1 MHEAPPPT
9 PASPP
14 ASSAVPAEPLSH
26 GLKQRHL
33 TMLGL
38 GGVIGAGLFVGSGA
52 GIAVAGP
59 AIVVSYLIAG
69 ALAMLVMRMLG
80 EMSAAM
86 PASGSFSVHAERALG
101 RWAGFSVGWLYWFL
115 LVVVLAVEAT
125 AAAQIA
131 HGWVPGIE
139 PWAWVLLFMVV
150 FTAANLTAVKNFG
163 EFEFW
168 FASLKVGAIVVFLV
182 LGVLA
187 VLGLLPDTDP
197 VGMANLTGQGGFLPN
212 GWGGVVSGVLTVVF
226 AFGGLEVV
234 TIAAAETDDPARA
247 VGRAVRSA
255 VVRILFFYVGSM
267 LVIVTVLPWTAQQAG
282 LSPYVKVLDAIG
294 VPSAGQIMNIVVFV
308 ALLSALNAN
317 LYGSSRMVFSLAE
330 RGEAPR
336 GLLKVSG
343 GGSREATGAGSR
355 ETTGAGS
362 RETTGGGSRE
372 TTGGGSRETTGGGS
386 RVTTGGVPR
395 RAVLASVAF
404 GFVSVLLNL
413 LWPDTVFLYMLNSVG
428 AVLLFVWALIAA
440 SQLRLRARL
449 EQEAPEALS
458 LRMWCFP
465 YLTWVTLAGL
475 AGVLLLMLTDEAA
488 RPQVLWSAGATALV
502 LLVAVGRQW
511 RERRGSAVADR

>member
-1 MHEAPPPT
+1 MHDQLPSEP
-9 PASPP
+9 
-14 ASSAVPAEPLSH
+14 EPLGG

-59 AIVVSYLIAG
+59 GIVVSYLIAG
-69 ALAMLVMRMLG
+69 TLAMCVMRMLG

-125 AAAQIA
+125 GAAQIA
-131 HGWVPGIE
+131 NGWAPGVPQ
-139 PWAWVLLFMVV
+139 WAWVLVFMLV
-150 FTAANLTAVKNFG
+150 FTGANLAAVKNFG

-168 FASLKVGAIVVFLV
+168 FAALKVFAIVAFLI
-182 LGVLA
+182 LGTLA
-187 VLGLLPDTDP
+187 VFGLLPTASHSFGDP
-197 VGMANLTGQGGFLPN
+197 VGFTNLTGQGGFLPH
-212 GWGGVVSGVLTVVF
+212 GWQGVISGVLAVVF

-234 TIAAAETDDPARA
+234 TIAAAESDDPVRA
-247 VGRAVRSA
+247 VSRAVRSA
-255 VVRILFFYVGSM
+255 VFRILFFYVGSM
-267 LVIVTVLPWTAQQAG
+267 LVIVTVLPWTAQKAG
-282 LSPYVKVLDAIG
+282 ISPYVTVLDAIG

-336 GLLKVSG
+336 ALLKVS
-343 GGSREATGAGSR
+343 R
-355 ETTGAGS
+355 
-362 RETTGGGSRE
+362 
-372 TTGGGSRETTGGGS
+372 
-386 RVTTGGVPR
+386 GGVPR

-413 LWPDTVFLYMLNSVG
+413 EWPESVFLYMLNSVG

-440 SQLRLRARL
+440 SQLRLRRL
-449 EQEAPEALS
+449 VEREAPERLV
-458 LRMWCFP
+458 LRMWGFP
-465 YLTWVTLAGL
+465 WLTWVTLAAMAAVIG
-475 AGVLLLMLTDEAA
+475 LMLTDDTA
-488 RPQVLWSAGATALV
+488 RPQLLWSTGATALV
-502 LLVAVGRQW
+502 VAVAGV
-511 RERRGSAVADR
+511 RELRARRA

>member
-1 MHEAPPPT
+1 MHEAPPT
-9 PASPP
+9 PPPGPAATSP
-14 ASSAVPAEPLSH
+14 AAPAEPLSH

-131 HGWVPGIE
+131 HGWVPGVE

-150 FTAANLTAVKNFG
+150 FTVANLTAVKNFG

-182 LGVLA
+182 LGGLA
-187 VLGLLPDTDP
+187 VFGLLPDTDP
-197 VGMANLTGQGGFLPN
+197 VGMTNLTGQEGFLPN
-212 GWGGVVSGVLTVVF
+212 GWSGVVSGVLTVVF

-317 LYGSSRMVFSLAE
+317 LYGSSRMIFSLAE

-336 GLLKVSG
+336 GLLKVSRKRVSRKAGAEG
-343 GGSREATGAGSR
+343 GGADGSS
-355 ETTGAGS
+355 GQA
-362 RETTGGGSRE
+362 
-372 TTGGGSRETTGGGS
+372 
-386 RVTTGGVPR
+386 GGVPR

-440 SQLRLRARL
+440 AQLRLRARL
-449 EQEAPEALS
+449 EQEAPDALA
-458 LRMWCFP
+458 LRMWWFP

-475 AGVLLLMLTDEAA
+475 LGVLLLMLTDDAA

-502 LLVAVGRQW
+502 LLVAVGREW
-511 RERRGSAVADR
+511 RDRRARRESSALPDR

>member
-1 MHEAPPPT
+1 MHEAPPT
-9 PASPP
+9 PPSPSP
-14 ASSAVPAEPLSH
+14 APAEPLSH

-131 HGWVPGIE
+131 HGWVPGVE

-150 FTAANLTAVKNFG
+150 FTVANLTAVKNFG

-168 FASLKVGAIVVFLV
+168 FAALKVGAIVVFLV
-182 LGVLA
+182 LGGLA
-187 VLGLLPDTDP
+187 VFGLLPDTDP
-197 VGMANLTGQGGFLPN
+197 VGMTNLTARGGFLPN
-212 GWGGVVSGVLTVVF
+212 GWSGVVSGVLTVVF

-267 LVIVTVLPWTAQQAG
+267 LVIVSVLPWTAQQAG

-317 LYGSSRMVFSLAE
+317 LYGSSRMIFSLAE

-343 GGSREATGAGSR
+343 GSPGKAA
-355 ETTGAGS
+355 
-362 RETTGGGSRE
+362 
-372 TTGGGSRETTGGGS
+372 
-386 RVTTGGVPR
+386 GVPR

-449 EQEAPEALS
+449 EQEAPGALA
-458 LRMWCFP
+458 LRMWWFP

-475 AGVLLLMLTDEAA
+475 SGVLLLMLTDDAA

-502 LLVAVGRQW
+502 LLVAVGRER
-511 RERRGSAVADR
+511 RERQGSRWRDQERSAFTDR

>member
-9 PASPP
+9 STPAPGSS
-14 ASSAVPAEPLSH
+14 SSAVPAEPLSH

-182 LGVLA
+182 LGLLA
-187 VLGLLPDTDP
+187 VLGWLPDTDP
-197 VGMANLTGQGGFLPN
+197 VGMTNLTGQGGFLPN

-317 LYGSSRMVFSLAE
+317 LYGSSRMIFSLAE

-343 GGSREATGAGSR
+343 GGSRE
-355 ETTGAGS
+355 TTGAAS
-362 RETTGGGSRE
+362 RE
-372 TTGGGSRETTGGGS
+372 
-386 RVTTGGVPR
+386 TTGGVPR

-475 AGVLLLMLTDEAA
+475 FGVLLLMLTDEAA

-502 LLVAVGRQW
+502 LLVAVGRQR
-511 RERRGSAVADR
+511 RERRGSA

>member
-1 MHEAPPPT
+1 MHDHLPSEP
-9 PASPP
+9 
-14 ASSAVPAEPLSH
+14 EPLGG

-59 AIVVSYLIAG
+59 GIVVSYLIAG
-69 ALAMLVMRMLG
+69 TLAMCVMRMLG

-125 AAAQIA
+125 GAAQIA
-131 HGWVPGIE
+131 NGWAPGVPQ
-139 PWAWVLLFMVV
+139 WAWVLVFMLV
-150 FTAANLTAVKNFG
+150 FTGANLAAVKNFG

-168 FASLKVGAIVVFLV
+168 FAALKVFAIVAFLI
-182 LGVLA
+182 LGTLA
-187 VLGLLPDTDP
+187 VFGLLPAASDSSGDP
-197 VGMANLTGQGGFLPN
+197 VGFTNLTGQGGFLPH
-212 GWGGVVSGVLTVVF
+212 GWQGVISGVLAVVF

-234 TIAAAETDDPARA
+234 TIAAAESDDPVRA
-247 VGRAVRSA
+247 VSRAVRSA
-255 VVRILFFYVGSM
+255 VFRILFFYVGSM
-267 LVIVTVLPWTAQQAG
+267 LVIVTVLPWTAQKAG
-282 LSPYVKVLDAIG
+282 ISPYVTVLDSIG

-336 GLLKVSG
+336 ALLKVSG
-343 GGSREATGAGSR
+343 
-355 ETTGAGS
+355 
-362 RETTGGGSRE
+362 
-372 TTGGGSRETTGGGS
+372 
-386 RVTTGGVPR
+386 GGVPR

-413 LWPDTVFLYMLNSVG
+413 EWPESVFLYMLNSVG

-440 SQLRLRARL
+440 SQLRLRRL
-449 EQEAPEALS
+449 VEREAPERLV
-458 LRMWCFP
+458 LRMWGFP
-465 YLTWVTLAGL
+465 WLTWATLAAMAAVIG
-475 AGVLLLMLTDEAA
+475 LMLTDDAA
-488 RPQVLWSAGATALV
+488 RPQLVWSTGATVLV
-502 LLVAVGRQW
+502 VAVAGV
-511 RERRGSAVADR
+511 RELRARRA

>member
-1 MHEAPPPT
+1 MHDAPPT
-9 PASPP
+9 HPP
-14 ASSAVPAEPLSH
+14 VPPEPLAQ

-59 AIVVSYLIAG
+59 AVVVSYLIAG

-131 HGWVPGIE
+131 HGWVPAVDQ
-139 PWAWVLLFMVV
+139 WLWVLLFMVV
-150 FTAANLTAVKNFG
+150 FTVANLTAVKNFG

-168 FASLKVGAIVVFLV
+168 FAALKVGAIVVFLV
-182 LGVLA
+182 LGLLA
-187 VLGLLPDTDP
+187 VLGVLPDTRP
-197 VGMANLTGQGGFLPN
+197 VGLTNLTGQGGFLPN
-212 GWGGVVSGVLTVVF
+212 GWDGVVSGVLTVVF

-234 TIAAAETDDPARA
+234 TIAAAETEDPARA

-282 LSPYVKVLDAIG
+282 LSPYVKVLDSIG

-317 LYGSSRMVFSLAE
+317 LYGSSRMIFSLAE

-343 GGSREATGAGSR
+343 GQG
-355 ETTGAGS
+355 
-362 RETTGGGSRE
+362 
-372 TTGGGSRETTGGGS
+372 
-386 RVTTGGVPR
+386 GGVPR

-413 LWPDTVFLYMLNSVG
+413 KWPDSVFLYMLNSVG
-428 AVLLFVWALIAA
+428 AVLLFAWGLIAA
-440 SQLRLRARL
+440 SQLRLRRRL
-449 EQEAPEALS
+449 EREAPGALT

-475 AGVLLLMLTDEAA
+475 LAVLLLMLTDDVA
-488 RPQVLWSAGATALV
+488 RPQVLWSAGATGLV
-502 LLVAVGRQW
+502 LLVAVV
-511 RERRGSAVADR
+511 RELRSR

>member
-1 MHEAPPPT
+1 MHDAPPT
-9 PASPP
+9 HPP
-14 ASSAVPAEPLSH
+14 VPPEPLAQ

-59 AIVVSYLIAG
+59 AVVVSYLIAG

-86 PASGSFSVHAERALG
+86 PASGAFSVHAERALG

-131 HGWVPGIE
+131 HGWVPAVDQ
-139 PWAWVLLFMVV
+139 WLWVLLFMVV
-150 FTAANLTAVKNFG
+150 FTVANLTAVKNFG

-168 FASLKVGAIVVFLV
+168 FAALKVGAIVVFLV
-182 LGVLA
+182 LGLLA
-187 VLGLLPDTDP
+187 VLGVLPDTRP
-197 VGMANLTGQGGFLPN
+197 VGLTNLTGQGGFLPN
-212 GWGGVVSGVLTVVF
+212 GWDGVVSGVLTVVF

-282 LSPYVKVLDAIG
+282 LSPYVKVLDSIG

-317 LYGSSRMVFSLAE
+317 LYGSSRMIFSLAE

-336 GLLKVSG
+336 GLLRVSG
-343 GGSREATGAGSR
+343 GQG
-355 ETTGAGS
+355 
-362 RETTGGGSRE
+362 
-372 TTGGGSRETTGGGS
+372 
-386 RVTTGGVPR
+386 GGVPR

-413 LWPDTVFLYMLNSVG
+413 KWPDSVFLYMLNSVG
-428 AVLLFVWALIAA
+428 AVLLFVWGLIAA
-440 SQLRLRARL
+440 SQLRLRRRL
-449 EQEAPEALS
+449 EREAPGALT

-475 AGVLLLMLTDEAA
+475 LAVLLLMLTDDVA
-488 RPQVLWSAGATALV
+488 RPQVLWSAGATGLV
-502 LLVAVGRQW
+502 LLVAVV
-511 RERRGSAVADR
+511 RELRSR

>member
-1 MHEAPPPT
+1 MHDVPT
-9 PASPP
+9 RAGESSPGA
-14 ASSAVPAEPLSH
+14 ASSGATSSGSVAGEKEPLSA

-59 AIVVSYLIAG
+59 GIVLSYLIAG

-86 PASGSFSVHAERALG
+86 PASGAFSVHAERALG

-125 AAAQIA
+125 GAAQIA
-131 HGWVPGIE
+131 NGWVPAV
-139 PWAWVLLFMVV
+139 PQWAWVLLFMTV
-150 FTAANLTAVKNFG
+150 FTAANLSAVKNFG

-168 FASLKVGAIVVFLV
+168 FAALKVTAIVLFLV
-182 LGVLA
+182 LSLLAVFGVLPDA
-187 VLGLLPDTDP
+187 EPVGLSNLTGHGGLLPH
-197 VGMANLTGQGGFLPN
+197 
-212 GWGGVVSGVLTVVF
+212 GWGGVVSGVLAVVF

-234 TIAAAETDDPARA
+234 TIAAAESDDPARA

-255 VVRILFFYVGSM
+255 VWRILVFYVGSM
-267 LVIVTVLPWTAQQAG
+267 VVIVTLLPWSSMQPG
-282 LSPYVKVLDAIG
+282 KSPYVAVLDSIG
-294 VPSAGQIMNIVVFV
+294 VPGAGQIMNVVVFV

-336 GLLKVSG
+336 ALLKVSG
-343 GGSREATGAGSR
+343 
-355 ETTGAGS
+355 
-362 RETTGGGSRE
+362 
-372 TTGGGSRETTGGGS
+372 
-386 RVTTGGVPR
+386 GGVPR

-413 LWPDTVFLYMLNSVG
+413 EWPDSVFLYMLNAVG
-428 AVLLFVWALIAA
+428 AVLLFVWGLIAV
-440 SQLRLRARL
+440 SQLRLRGRI
-449 EQEAPEALS
+449 EREAPGKLV
-458 LRMWCFP
+458 LRMWAFP
-465 YLTWVTLAGL
+465 YLTWAALVAMG
-475 AGVLLLMLTDEAA
+475 AVLVLMLTDDAA
-488 RPQVLWSAGATALV
+488 RPQLLWSAGATGAV
-502 LLVAVGRQW
+502 LLVAGLRALRDRRAGR
-511 RERRGSAVADR
+511 

>member
-1 MHEAPPPT
+1 MHDAPPPT
-9 PASPP
+9 QQ
-14 ASSAVPAEPLSH
+14 EPLSH

-59 AIVVSYLIAG
+59 GIVVSYLIAG

-80 EMSAAM
+80 EMSAAI
-86 PASGSFSVHAERALG
+86 PASGAFSVHAERALG

-131 HGWVPGIE
+131 HGWAPGVDQ
-139 PWAWVLLFMVV
+139 WAWVLAFMVV
-150 FTAANLTAVKNFG
+150 FTVTNLTAVKNFG

-168 FASLKVGAIVVFLV
+168 FAALKVAAIVSFLV
-182 LGVLA
+182 LGLLA
-187 VLGLLPDTDP
+187 AFGLLPDTDP
-197 VGMANLTGQGGFLPN
+197 VGLTDLTGQGGFLPN

-267 LVIVTVLPWTAQQAG
+267 LVIVTVLPWTAQRAG
-282 LSPYVKVLDAIG
+282 LSPYVEVLDAIG

-317 LYGSSRMVFSLAE
+317 LYGASRMVFSLAE
-330 RGEAPR
+330 RGEGPR

-343 GGSREATGAGSR
+343 S
-355 ETTGAGS
+355 
-362 RETTGGGSRE
+362 GGG
-372 TTGGGSRETTGGGS
+372 
-386 RVTTGGVPR
+386 GGVPR

-413 LWPDTVFLYMLNSVG
+413 KWPDSVFLYLLNSVG
-428 AVLLFVWALIAA
+428 AVLLFVWGLIAA
-440 SQLRLRARL
+440 SQLRLRRRL
-449 EQEAPEALS
+449 EREAPEALT

-465 YLTWVTLAGL
+465 WLTWVTLAAL
-475 AGVLLLMLTDEAA
+475 VAVLVLMLTDDVA
-488 RPQVLWSAGATALV
+488 RPQVLWSAGATGLV
-502 LLVAVGRQW
+502 LLVAGA
-511 RERRGSAVADR
+511 RELRDRRRA

>member
-1 MHEAPPPT
+1 MHDSLAPEP
-9 PASPP
+9 
-14 ASSAVPAEPLSH
+14 EPLSH

-59 AIVVSYLIAG
+59 GIVVSYLIAG

-80 EMSAAM
+80 EMSSAM
-86 PASGSFSVHAERALG
+86 PASGAFSVHAERALG

-125 AAAQIA
+125 GAARIA
-131 HGWVPGIE
+131 NGWAPGVPQWGWVL
-139 PWAWVLLFMVV
+139 VFMVV
-150 FTAANLTAVKNFG
+150 FTVANLAAVKNFG

-168 FASLKVGAIVVFLV
+168 FAALKVGAIVLFLV

-187 VLGLLPDTDP
+187 IVGWLPDTDP
-197 VGMANLTGQGGFLPN
+197 VGMTNLTGQGGFLPN
-212 GWGGVVSGVLTVVF
+212 GWSGVVSGVLAVVF

-234 TIAAAETDDPARA
+234 TIAAAESDDPARNVA
-247 VGRAVRSA
+247 RAVRSA
-255 VVRILFFYVGSM
+255 VWRILLFYVGSM
-267 LVIVTVLPWTAQQAG
+267 LVIVTLLPWTSMKPG
-282 LSPYVKVLDAIG
+282 ESPYVAVLDAIG
-294 VPSAGQIMNIVVFV
+294 VPGAGQIMNVVVFV

-343 GGSREATGAGSR
+343 DGSAG
-355 ETTGAGS
+355 
-362 RETTGGGSRE
+362 
-372 TTGGGSRETTGGGS
+372 
-386 RVTTGGVPR
+386 GGVPR

-413 LWPDTVFLYMLNSVG
+413 KWPDSVFLYMLNAVG
-428 AVLLFVWALIAA
+428 AVLLFVWALIAV
-440 SQLRLRARL
+440 SQLRLRRRI
-449 EQEAPEALS
+449 EREAPETLT
-458 LRMWCFP
+458 LRMWGFP
-465 YLTWVTLAGL
+465 WLTWVALA
-475 AGVLLLMLTDEAA
+475 AMAAVLVLMLCDDGA
-488 RPQVLWSAGATALV
+488 RPQVLWSAAATAVV
-502 LLVAVGRQW
+502 LGVAWV
-511 RERRGSAVADR
+511 REMRTKRP

>member
-1 MHEAPPPT
+1 MHDAPPPT
-9 PASPP
+9 QQ
-14 ASSAVPAEPLSH
+14 EPLSH

-59 AIVVSYLIAG
+59 GIVVSYLIAG

-80 EMSAAM
+80 EMSAAI
-86 PASGSFSVHAERALG
+86 PASGAFSVHAERALG

-125 AAAQIA
+125 AAARIA
-131 HGWVPGIE
+131 HGWVPGVDQ
-139 PWAWVLLFMVV
+139 WAWVLAFMVV
-150 FTAANLTAVKNFG
+150 FTVTNLTAVKNFG

-168 FASLKVGAIVVFLV
+168 FAALKVAAIVIFLV
-182 LGVLA
+182 LGLLA
-187 VLGLLPDTDP
+187 VFGLLPDTDP
-197 VGMANLTGQGGFLPN
+197 VGLTNLTGQGGFLPN

-234 TIAAAETDDPARA
+234 TIAAAETDNPARA

-317 LYGSSRMVFSLAE
+317 LYGASRMVFSLAE
-330 RGEAPR
+330 RGEGPR

-343 GGSREATGAGSR
+343 SGVA
-355 ETTGAGS
+355 
-362 RETTGGGSRE
+362 
-372 TTGGGSRETTGGGS
+372 
-386 RVTTGGVPR
+386 GGVPR

-404 GFVSVLLNL
+404 VLLNL
-413 LWPDTVFLYMLNSVG
+413 KWPDSVFLYLLNSVG
-428 AVLLFVWALIAA
+428 AVLLFVWGLIAA
-440 SQLRLRARL
+440 SQLRLRRRL
-449 EQEAPEALS
+449 EREAPETLT

-465 YLTWVTLAGL
+465 WLTWVTLAAL
-475 AGVLLLMLTDEAA
+475 VAVLVLMLTDDVA
-488 RPQVLWSAGATALV
+488 RPQVLWSAGATGLV
-502 LLVAVGRQW
+502 LLVAGA
-511 RERRGSAVADR
+511 RELRDRRRA

>member
-1 MHEAPPPT
+1 MHDAPPPT
-9 PASPP
+9 QQ
-14 ASSAVPAEPLSH
+14 EPLSH

-59 AIVVSYLIAG
+59 GIVVSYLIAG

-80 EMSAAM
+80 EMSAAI
-86 PASGSFSVHAERALG
+86 PASGAFSVHAERALG

-131 HGWVPGIE
+131 HGWVPGVDQ
-139 PWAWVLLFMVV
+139 WAWVLAFMVV
-150 FTAANLTAVKNFG
+150 FTVTNLTAVKNFG

-168 FASLKVGAIVVFLV
+168 FAALKVAAIVIFLV
-182 LGVLA
+182 LGLLA
-187 VLGLLPDTDP
+187 VFGLLPETDP
-197 VGMANLTGQGGFLPN
+197 VGLTNLTGQGGFLPN

-234 TIAAAETDDPARA
+234 TIAAAETDNPARA

-317 LYGSSRMVFSLAE
+317 LYGASRMVFSLAE
-330 RGEAPR
+330 RGEGPR

-343 GGSREATGAGSR
+343 SGDG
-355 ETTGAGS
+355 
-362 RETTGGGSRE
+362 
-372 TTGGGSRETTGGGS
+372 
-386 RVTTGGVPR
+386 GGVPR

-413 LWPDTVFLYMLNSVG
+413 KWPDSVFLYLLNSVG
-428 AVLLFVWALIAA
+428 AVLLFVWGLIAA
-440 SQLRLRARL
+440 SQLRLRRRL
-449 EQEAPEALS
+449 EREAPEALT

-465 YLTWVTLAGL
+465 WLTWVTLAAL
-475 AGVLLLMLTDEAA
+475 VAVLVLMLTDDVA
-488 RPQVLWSAGATALV
+488 RPQVLWSAGAAGLV
-502 LLVAVGRQW
+502 LLVAGA
-511 RERRGSAVADR
+511 RELRDRRRA

>member
-1 MHEAPPPT
+1 MHETPPT
-9 PASPP
+9 TSPTSPA
-14 ASSAVPAEPLSH
+14 APAEPLSH

-131 HGWVPGIE
+131 HGWVPGVE

-150 FTAANLTAVKNFG
+150 FTVANLTAVKNFG

-182 LGVLA
+182 LGGLA
-187 VLGLLPDTDP
+187 VFGLLPDTDP
-197 VGMANLTGQGGFLPN
+197 VGMTNLTGQGGFLPN
-212 GWGGVVSGVLTVVF
+212 GWSGVVSGVLTVVF

-317 LYGSSRMVFSLAE
+317 LYGSSRMIFSLAE

-343 GGSREATGAGSR
+343 GGS
-355 ETTGAGS
+355 
-362 RETTGGGSRE
+362 GGS
-372 TTGGGSRETTGGGS
+372 TGQ
-386 RVTTGGVPR
+386 VGGVPR

-449 EQEAPEALS
+449 EQEAPDALA
-458 LRMWCFP
+458 LRMWWFP

-475 AGVLLLMLTDEAA
+475 LGVLLLMLTDDAA

-502 LLVAVGRQW
+502 LLVAVAREW
-511 RERRGSAVADR
+511 REREGPQGGMSGSPRR

>member
-1 MHEAPPPT
+1 MHEAPPTPSPT
-9 PASPP
+9 SPA
-14 ASSAVPAEPLSH
+14 APAEPLSH

-131 HGWVPGIE
+131 HGWVPGVE

-150 FTAANLTAVKNFG
+150 FTVANLTAVKNFG

-182 LGVLA
+182 LGGLA
-187 VLGLLPDTDP
+187 VFGLLPDTDP
-197 VGMANLTGQGGFLPN
+197 VGMTNLTGEGGFLPN
-212 GWGGVVSGVLTVVF
+212 GWSGVVSGVLTVVF

-317 LYGSSRMVFSLAE
+317 LYGSSRMIFSLAE

-343 GGSREATGAGSR
+343 GGTEKGSGAQ
-355 ETTGAGS
+355 EGA
-362 RETTGGGSRE
+362 
-372 TTGGGSRETTGGGS
+372 
-386 RVTTGGVPR
+386 GGVPR

-404 GFVSVLLNL
+404 GFVSVVLNL

-449 EQEAPEALS
+449 EQEAPDALA
-458 LRMWCFP
+458 LRMWWFP

-475 AGVLLLMLTDEAA
+475 LGVLLLMLTDDAA

-502 LLVAVGRQW
+502 LLVAVGREW
-511 RERRGSAVADR
+511 RERRARRGPSALTDR

>member
-1 MHEAPPPT
+1 MHDQLPSEP
-9 PASPP
+9 
-14 ASSAVPAEPLSH
+14 EPLGG

-59 AIVVSYLIAG
+59 GIVVSYLIAG
-69 ALAMLVMRMLG
+69 TLAMCVMRMLG

-125 AAAQIA
+125 GAAQIA
-131 HGWVPGIE
+131 NGWAPGVPQ
-139 PWAWVLLFMVV
+139 WAWVLVFMVV
-150 FTAANLTAVKNFG
+150 FTGANLAAVKNFG

-168 FASLKVGAIVVFLV
+168 FAALKVFAIVAFLI
-182 LGVLA
+182 LGTLA
-187 VLGLLPDTDP
+187 VFGLLPDTDP
-197 VGMANLTGQGGFLPN
+197 VGFTNLTGQDGGFLPH
-212 GWGGVVSGVLTVVF
+212 GWQGVISGVLAVVF

-234 TIAAAETDDPARA
+234 TIAAAESDDPVRA
-247 VGRAVRSA
+247 VSRAVRSA
-255 VVRILFFYVGSM
+255 VFRILFFYVGSM
-267 LVIVTVLPWTAQQAG
+267 LVIVTVLPWTAQKAG
-282 LSPYVKVLDAIG
+282 ISPYVTVLDAIG

-336 GLLKVSG
+336 ALLKVSG
-343 GGSREATGAGSR
+343 
-355 ETTGAGS
+355 
-362 RETTGGGSRE
+362 
-372 TTGGGSRETTGGGS
+372 
-386 RVTTGGVPR
+386 GGVPR

-413 LWPDTVFLYMLNSVG
+413 EWPESVFLYMLNSVG

-440 SQLRLRARL
+440 SQLRLRRL
-449 EQEAPEALS
+449 VEREAPERLV
-458 LRMWCFP
+458 LRMWGFP
-465 YLTWVTLAGL
+465 WLTWVTLAAMAAVIG
-475 AGVLLLMLTDEAA
+475 LMLTDDTA
-488 RPQVLWSAGATALV
+488 RPQLLWSTGATALV
-502 LLVAVGRQW
+502 VAVAGV
-511 RERRGSAVADR
+511 RELRARRA

>member
-1 MHEAPPPT
+1 MHEVPPPT
-9 PASPP
+9 STSTSTSTPAP
-14 ASSAVPAEPLSH
+14 APGPSSSAVPAEPLSH

-182 LGVLA
+182 LGLLA
-187 VLGLLPDTDP
+187 VFGWLPDTDP
-197 VGMANLTGQGGFLPN
+197 VGMTNLTGQGGFLPN

-317 LYGSSRMVFSLAE
+317 LYGSSRMIFSLAE

-343 GGSREATGAGSR
+343 GGSRES
-355 ETTGAGS
+355 
-362 RETTGGGSRE
+362 
-372 TTGGGSRETTGGGS
+372 
-386 RVTTGGVPR
+386 TGGVPR

-475 AGVLLLMLTDEAA
+475 FGVLLLMLTDEAA

>member
-1 MHEAPPPT
+1 MHDAPPPT
-9 PASPP
+9 EPRQP
-14 ASSAVPAEPLSH
+14 EPLAH

-69 ALAMLVMRMLG
+69 GLAMLVMRMLG

-115 LVVVLAVEAT
+115 LVIVLAVEAT
-125 AAAQIA
+125 AAATIA
-131 HGWVPGIE
+131 HGWVPAVAQ
-139 PWAWVLLFMVV
+139 WAWVLVFMVV
-150 FTAANLTAVKNFG
+150 FTVANLTAVKNFG

-168 FASLKVGAIVVFLV
+168 FAALKVAAIVLFLV
-182 LGVLA
+182 LGLLA
-187 VLGLLPDTDP
+187 IFGLLPDTEP
-197 VGMANLTGQGGFLPN
+197 VGLTNLTGQGGFLPN
-212 GWGGVVSGVLTVVF
+212 GWAGVVSGVLTVAF

-317 LYGSSRMVFSLAE
+317 LYGASRMIFSLAE
-330 RGEAPR
+330 RGEGPR

-343 GGSREATGAGSR
+343 GR
-355 ETTGAGS
+355 
-362 RETTGGGSRE
+362 GGE
-372 TTGGGSRETTGGGS
+372 
-386 RVTTGGVPR
+386 GGVPR

-413 LWPDTVFLYMLNSVG
+413 KWPDSVFLYLLNSVG
-428 AVLLFVWALIAA
+428 AVLLFVWGLIAA
-440 SQLRLRARL
+440 SQLRLRRRI
-449 EQEAPEALS
+449 EREAPEALT
-458 LRMWCFP
+458 LRMWFFP
-465 YLTWVTLAGL
+465 WLTWLTLVAL
-475 AGVLLLMLTDEAA
+475 VAVLVLMLTDDVA
-488 RPQVLWSAGATALV
+488 RPQVLWSAGATGLM
-502 LLVAVGRQW
+502 LLVALA
-511 RERRGSAVADR
+511 REVRDRRRG

>member
-1 MHEAPPPT
+1 MHDAPPT
-9 PASPP
+9 HPP
-14 ASSAVPAEPLSH
+14 VPSEPLAQ

-59 AIVVSYLIAG
+59 AVVVSYLIAG

-131 HGWVPGIE
+131 HGWVPAVDQ
-139 PWAWVLLFMVV
+139 WLWVLLFMVV
-150 FTAANLTAVKNFG
+150 FTVANLTAVKNFG

-168 FASLKVGAIVVFLV
+168 FAALKVGAIVVFLV
-182 LGVLA
+182 LGLLA
-187 VLGLLPDTDP
+187 VLGVLPDTRP
-197 VGMANLTGQGGFLPN
+197 VGLTNLTGQGGFLPN
-212 GWGGVVSGVLTVVF
+212 GWDGVVSGVLTVVF

-282 LSPYVKVLDAIG
+282 LSPYVKVLDSIG

-317 LYGSSRMVFSLAE
+317 LYGSSRMIFSLAE

-343 GGSREATGAGSR
+343 GQG
-355 ETTGAGS
+355 
-362 RETTGGGSRE
+362 
-372 TTGGGSRETTGGGS
+372 
-386 RVTTGGVPR
+386 GGVPR

-413 LWPDTVFLYMLNSVG
+413 KWPDSVFLYMLNSVG
-428 AVLLFVWALIAA
+428 AVLLFVWGLIAA
-440 SQLRLRARL
+440 SQLRLRRRL
-449 EQEAPEALS
+449 EREAPGALT

-475 AGVLLLMLTDEAA
+475 LAVLLLMLTDDVA
-488 RPQVLWSAGATALV
+488 RPQVLWSAGATGLV
-502 LLVAVGRQW
+502 LLVAVV
-511 RERRGSAVADR
+511 RELRSMP

>member
-9 PASPP
+9 PASAP
-14 ASSAVPAEPLSH
+14 ASTAVPAEPLSH

-131 HGWVPGIE
+131 HGWVPDVE

-168 FASLKVGAIVVFLV
+168 FAALKVGAIVVFLV
-182 LGVLA
+182 LGLLA
-187 VLGLLPDTDP
+187 VLGWLPDTDP
-197 VGMANLTGQGGFLPN
+197 AGMTNLTGQGGFLPN

-267 LVIVTVLPWTAQQAG
+267 LVIVTVLPWTAQRAG

-317 LYGSSRMVFSLAE
+317 LYGSSRMIFSLAE

-343 GGSREATGAGSR
+343 GGSREAVGSGSR
-355 ETTGAGS
+355 KAS
-362 RETTGGGSRE
+362 
-372 TTGGGSRETTGGGS
+372 
-386 RVTTGGVPR
+386 GGVPR

-465 YLTWVTLAGL
+465 YLTWLTLAGL
-475 AGVLLLMLTDEAA
+475 FGVLVLMLTDGSA

-511 RERRGSAVADR
+511 REKRAGSPTADR

>member
-1 MHEAPPPT
+1 MHAPLT
-9 PASPP
+9 PEP
-14 ASSAVPAEPLSH
+14 EPLSH

-59 AIVVSYLIAG
+59 GIVVSYLIAG

-86 PASGSFSVHAERALG
+86 PASGAFSVHAERALG

-125 AAAQIA
+125 GAARIA
-131 HGWVPGIE
+131 HGWVPGV
-139 PWAWVLLFMVV
+139 PQWGWVLVFMVV
-150 FTAANLTAVKNFG
+150 FTLANLAAVKNFG

-168 FASLKVGAIVVFLV
+168 FAALKVGAIVLFLV

-187 VLGLLPDTDP
+187 IVGWLPDTDP
-197 VGMANLTGQGGFLPN
+197 VGLTNLTGQGGFLPN
-212 GWGGVVSGVLTVVF
+212 GWSGVVSGVLAVVF

-234 TIAAAETDDPARA
+234 TIAAAESDDPARNVA
-247 VGRAVRSA
+247 RAVRSA
-255 VVRILFFYVGSM
+255 VWRILLFYVGSM
-267 LVIVTVLPWTAQQAG
+267 LVIVTLLPWTSMKPG
-282 LSPYVKVLDAIG
+282 ESPYVAVLDAIG
-294 VPSAGQIMNIVVFV
+294 VPAAGQIMNVVVFV

-330 RGEAPR
+330 RGEAPK

-343 GGSREATGAGSR
+343 DGARG
-355 ETTGAGS
+355 
-362 RETTGGGSRE
+362 
-372 TTGGGSRETTGGGS
+372 
-386 RVTTGGVPR
+386 GGVPR

-413 LWPDTVFLYMLNSVG
+413 KWPDSVFLYMLNAVG
-428 AVLLFVWALIAA
+428 AVLLFVWALIAV
-440 SQLRLRARL
+440 SELRLRRRI
-449 EQEAPEALS
+449 EREAPETLS
-458 LRMWCFP
+458 LRMWGFP
-465 YLTWVTLAGL
+465 WLTWVALAAMG
-475 AGVLLLMLTDEAA
+475 AVVVLMLFDDGA
-488 RPQVLWSAGATALV
+488 RPQVLWSAGATGAV
-502 LLVAVGRQW
+502 LLVAWV
-511 RERRGSAVADR
+511 RESRTNGN

>member
-1 MHEAPPPT
+1 MHEAPPTPSGAPT
-9 PASPP
+9 T
-14 ASSAVPAEPLSH
+14 PAEPLQH

-69 ALAMLVMRMLG
+69 TLAMLVMRMLG

-131 HGWVPGIE
+131 HGWVPAVE

-168 FASLKVGAIVVFLV
+168 FASLKVGAIVVFLG

-187 VLGLLPDTDP
+187 VLGRLPDTDP
-197 VGMANLTGQGGFLPN
+197 VGMTNLTGQGGFLPN

-282 LSPYVKVLDAIG
+282 LSPYVKVLDSIG
-294 VPSAGQIMNIVVFV
+294 VPSAAQIMNIVVFV

-343 GGSREATGAGSR
+343 GSQGKA
-355 ETTGAGS
+355 
-362 RETTGGGSRE
+362 
-372 TTGGGSRETTGGGS
+372 
-386 RVTTGGVPR
+386 GGVPR

-449 EQEAPEALS
+449 EQEAPWALA
-458 LRMWCFP
+458 LRMWWFP
-465 YLTWVTLAGL
+465 YLTWLTLAGL
-475 AGVLLLMLTDEAA
+475 FAVLVLMLTDDAA

-502 LLVAVGRQW
+502 LLVAAGRQW
-511 RERRGSAVADR
+511 RERGNPAPADR

>member
-1 MHEAPPPT
+1 MHDVPT
-9 PASPP
+9 RAGESSPGAASTGAASPGATSP
-14 ASSAVPAEPLSH
+14 GAVAGEKEPLSA

-59 AIVVSYLIAG
+59 GIVLSYLIAG

-86 PASGSFSVHAERALG
+86 PASGAFSVHAERALG

-125 AAAQIA
+125 GAAQIA
-131 HGWVPGIE
+131 NGWVPAV
-139 PWAWVLLFMVV
+139 PQWAWVLLFMTV
-150 FTAANLTAVKNFG
+150 FTAANLSAVKNFG

-168 FASLKVGAIVVFLV
+168 FAALKVTAIVLFLALSLLAVF
-182 LGVLA
+182 GVLPDA
-187 VLGLLPDTDP
+187 EPVGLRNLTGHGGLLPH
-197 VGMANLTGQGGFLPN
+197 
-212 GWGGVVSGVLTVVF
+212 GWGGVVSGVLAVVF

-234 TIAAAETDDPARA
+234 TIAAAESDDPARA

-255 VVRILFFYVGSM
+255 VWRILFFYVGSM
-267 LVIVTVLPWTAQQAG
+267 VVIVTLLPWSSMQPG
-282 LSPYVKVLDAIG
+282 KSPYVAVLDSIG
-294 VPSAGQIMNIVVFV
+294 VPGAGQIMNIVVFV

-336 GLLKVSG
+336 ALLTVSG
-343 GGSREATGAGSR
+343 
-355 ETTGAGS
+355 
-362 RETTGGGSRE
+362 
-372 TTGGGSRETTGGGS
+372 
-386 RVTTGGVPR
+386 GGVPR

-413 LWPDTVFLYMLNSVG
+413 EWPDSVFLYMLNAVG
-428 AVLLFVWALIAA
+428 AVLLFVWGLIAV
-440 SQLRLRARL
+440 SQLRLRGRL
-449 EQEAPEALS
+449 EREAPGKLA
-458 LRMWCFP
+458 LRMWAFP
-465 YLTWVTLAGL
+465 YLTWAALVAMG
-475 AGVLLLMLTDEAA
+475 AVLVLMLTDDAA
-488 RPQVLWSAGATALV
+488 RPQLLWSAGATGAV
-502 LLVAVGRQW
+502 LLVAGLRAL
-511 RERRGSAVADR
+511 RERRASR

>member
-1 MHEAPPPT
+1 MHEAPPTP
-9 PASPP
+9 PASPAATSP
-14 ASSAVPAEPLSH
+14 AAPAEPLSH

-131 HGWVPGIE
+131 HGWVPGVE

-150 FTAANLTAVKNFG
+150 FTVANLTAVKNFG

-182 LGVLA
+182 LGGLA
-187 VLGLLPDTDP
+187 VFGLLPDTDP
-197 VGMANLTGQGGFLPN
+197 VGMTNLTGQGGFLPN
-212 GWGGVVSGVLTVVF
+212 GWSGVVSGVLTVVF

-317 LYGSSRMVFSLAE
+317 LYGSSRMIFSLAE

-336 GLLKVSG
+336 GLLKVS
-343 GGSREATGAGSR
+343 RKAGS
-355 ETTGAGS
+355 E
-362 RETTGGGSRE
+362 
-372 TTGGGSRETTGGGS
+372 
-386 RVTTGGVPR
+386 GGVPR

-449 EQEAPEALS
+449 EQEAPDALA
-458 LRMWCFP
+458 LRMWWFP

-475 AGVLLLMLTDEAA
+475 LGVLLLMLTDDAA

-502 LLVAVGRQW
+502 LLVAVGRER
-511 RERRGSAVADR
+511 RERKTSGERGASGSARR

>member
-9 PASPP
+9 SPSAATPAPGSS
-14 ASSAVPAEPLSH
+14 SSAVPAEPLSH

-182 LGVLA
+182 LGLLA
-187 VLGLLPDTDP
+187 VFGWLPDTDP
-197 VGMANLTGQGGFLPN
+197 VGMTNLTGQGGFLPN

-343 GGSREATGAGSR
+343 GGSRE
-355 ETTGAGS
+355 TTGAGS
-362 RETTGGGSRE
+362 HETTGAASRE
-372 TTGGGSRETTGGGS
+372 
-386 RVTTGGVPR
+386 TTGGVPR

-475 AGVLLLMLTDEAA
+475 FGVLLLMLTDEAA

-511 RERRGSAVADR
+511 RERRGSA